1 MNVANSTMLAM
12 ALAGALAGLA
22 GVVIVL
28 GGATSYQVTQGISSN
43 IGFDALTVALLGRLS
58 PWGTVY
64 AGLLFGILKQGGTEM
79 QATVAIPVDIVTVIQ
94 ALIVI
99 FIAAPQLTRSIF
111 HLPSHGMT
119 AFNTATTNLA
129 VAVTTET
136 VPRIPRHLLVG
147 GTQIV
152 AGLFGSGATRSA
164 IGLHRHV
171 PTLPAGRRDQPR
183 RRGDTDAPGQ
193 HRAVSAGGCC
203 RRPPHHGQVG
213 AEVVRDDRR
222 RRTSVRHDHLVGGR
236 LTERSQRGV
245 VAAGLALPVGHPADS
260 RRHRGHHR

>member
-1 MNVANSTMLAM
+1 M
-12 ALAGALAGLA
+12 
-22 GVVIVL
+22 
-28 GGATSYQVTQGISSN
+28 
-43 IGFDALTVALLGRLS
+43 ALLGRLS

-94 ALIVI
+94 ALVVI

-111 HLPSHGMT
+111 RLPSHGMT

-152 AGLFGSGATRSA
+152 AGLFGLWAFAPVRGRPTPPRSNS
-164 IGLHRHV
+164 
-171 PTLPAGRRDQPR
+171 RRDAAINLGGVAIQTRPVNTVR
-183 RRGDTDAPGQ
+183 CCVCLWLRPAS
-193 HRAVSAGGCC
+193 SASCG
-203 RRPPHHGQVG
+203 RL
-213 AEVVRDDRR
+213 ALEVVRDDRR

-245 VAAGLALPVGHPADS
+245 VAAVGLALPVGHPADS